1 MIFILV
7 FSLSSIYKLWCTT
20 LLWRIEKC
28 ANDFITGF
36 LISLAALAQSCWDV
50 QMSSCLFPALDL
62 FEDTAIGMYFAGYL
76 QLKHF
81 PFFPCLLL
89 MILSINQIIP
99 APPPQTIFRQIGF
112 LIWFPFHQIK
122 SVTRMMRGNIAN
134 TLGQQILLPGAICQ
148 WCQMTVF
155 LSFLSHRKICTFSFF
170 TVQRNIDL
178 PHYCNSYNHSCHN
191 QTYCKIIRLIRI
203 TLQ

>member
-1 MIFILV
+1 MCKWFHYRFLNFPGSSGPIMLRCSDEFLSLPCTRSLWGYSHRNV
-7 FSLSSIYKLWCTT
+7 LCRVFAAEAFSFFSLLVVDDPQHQPDYS
-20 LLWRIEKC
+20 
-28 ANDFITGF
+28 
-36 LISLAALAQSCWDV
+36 
-50 QMSSCLFPALDL
+50 P
-62 FEDTAIGMYFAGYL
+62 
-76 QLKHF
+76 
-81 PFFPCLLL
+81 P
-89 MILSINQIIP
+89 
-99 APPPQTIFRQIGF
+99 PPPQTIFRQIGF